1 MKVHS
6 GSASDLYDHHRRS
19 QSGQSFSTN
28 ATEPLIPPPPEL
40 PPNEKAPWINIPSST
55 FAADWSKMVDNSSHS
70 DVVFKL
76 ATKTYHAH
84 RYVLACGS
92 DVLRQL
98 LGVGERVRGEGL
110 DEGWSKKKLK
120 KVTRDNVNAGQVDGL
135 SLIEER

>member
-1 MKVHS
+1 
-6 GSASDLYDHHRRS
+6 
-19 QSGQSFSTN
+19 
-28 ATEPLIPPPPEL
+28 
-40 PPNEKAPWINIPSST
+40 
-55 FAADWSKMVDNSSHS
+55 MVNNSSHS

-76 ATKTYHAH
+76 GTKTYHTH

-120 KVTRDNVNAGQVDGL
+120 KVTRDNVNAGQVEGVL
-135 SLIEER
+135 HIEER